1 MGLKYNFLTMAD
13 ERNGQRVGPSLE
25 RTRARP
31 GRPAWWPDSPGHA
44 HLYTRFYHANKNWD
58 NAFLVLANYALMTKA
73 QACLYALKLAK
84 ERGYNRL
91 AIQTDSHILVYC
103 LSATY
108 VQIFFYTILQWT
120 IGPSRTLKQ

>member
-1 MGLKYNFLTMAD
+1 MSLKYNFLSMAD

-31 GRPAWWPDSPGHA
+31 GRPAVARLPGPCPPLHQI
-44 HLYTRFYHANKNWD
+44 LPRKQE
-58 NAFLVLANYALMTKA
+58 LGQCLLANYALMTEA
-73 QACLYALKLAK
+73 RACLYALKLAK

-108 VQIFFYTILQWT
+108 VQNFFYTILQWT
-120 IGPSRTLKQ
+120 IGPSRTLKH